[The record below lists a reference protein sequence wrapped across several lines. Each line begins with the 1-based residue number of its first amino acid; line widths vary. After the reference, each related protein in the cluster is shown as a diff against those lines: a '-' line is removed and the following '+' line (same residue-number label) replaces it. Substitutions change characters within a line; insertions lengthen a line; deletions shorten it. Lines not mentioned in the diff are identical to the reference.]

1 MDLQVD
7 RGTDFEAWRTQWTAY
22 VNLSGLLE
30 ESTETKV
37 QALNLCFSC
46 KTLAIVNNLRLTT
59 EQKKDV
65 DVIICTIKNH
75 IDGHR
80 NESME
85 QHALRWWIQQPAE
98 TFDDYLVALRELAKT
113 CNFCS
118 EECAQKNIGDQ
129 IIEGINDGDT
139 VEHLLRQPNLTLD
152 TAINTCR
159 AQEAAKR
166 QHREITE
173 QSPGVILS
181 IKQSQQKQNSLLTL
195 MHQPNPV
202 IPAPD
207 VVQKHTR
214 GT

>member
-1 MDLQVD
+1 MPFVFRLSDLPKLDLQVD

-22 VNLSGLLE
+22 VNLSGLSE
-30 ESTETKV
+30 ESAETKV
-37 QALNLCFSC
+37 QALNLCFSRE
-46 KTLAIVNNLRLTT
+46 TLTIVNNLGLTN

-65 DVIICTIKNH
+65 DAIIRAIKNH

-85 QHALRWWIQQPAE
+85 RHALRRRIQQPGE

-113 CNFCS
+113 YSFCS
-118 EECAQKNIGDQ
+118 EECAQKNIRDQ

-166 QHREITE
+166 QRREITE

-181 IKQSQQKQNSLLTL
+181 IKQPQHKTKQPTHSN
-195 MHQPNPV
+195 
-202 IPAPD
+202 AP
-207 VVQKHTR
+207 T
-214 GT
+214 